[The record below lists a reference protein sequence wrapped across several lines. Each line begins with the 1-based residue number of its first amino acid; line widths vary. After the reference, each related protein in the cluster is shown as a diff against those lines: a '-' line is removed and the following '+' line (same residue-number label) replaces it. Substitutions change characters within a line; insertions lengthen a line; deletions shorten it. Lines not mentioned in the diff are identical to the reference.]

1 MQYRIQFQYFHN
13 LVCNNGSDILLDRF
27 CNIDFNIDILSIC
40 LAISLLNSIYSV
52 SVSNVTSQFN
62 MFKYIL
68 QYWLN
73 SQFGLSNN
81 WPNFNNWN
89 QMSKNGFNY
98 NLKCFVW
105 QYWIKYFSEPILQYW
120 FHLNIFT
127 SIHQYG
133 LQAWWKFGETAKILP
148 YPAWKRFSALYF
160 ISIDCDSN
168 NCFDFNIAK

>member
-1 MQYRIQFQYFHN
+1 MQYWIQFQYFHN

-133 LQAWWKFGETAKILP
+133 
-148 YPAWKRFSALYF
+148 F
-160 ISIDCDSN
+160 ISMVKIWGNRKDPTLPSMKTILSLV
-168 NCFDFNIAK
+168 FYKYRLWQQ